1 MASCTKSLDKLT
13 STCAGMQV
21 LKIQPQTFKSSYIK
35 LIALLWSLVFS
46 AIFSI
51 NFEIGI
57 HVRETLKQEFIAI
70 LVFFVFFGVV
80 FFITAIVYIVF
91 RNMTRVCEYFR
102 VSWLVDIAYLIGGLT
117 YYVGRN
123 LPQVALTHDQCERTC
138 QESILLAQPILLG
151 MVVVIYRF
159 IPFFISK
166 YYQSNLAKEH
176 QTTEAKLQLVP
187 EWILAAESLTLLVE
201 FDALFTIMTYYVTD
215 CAIYQVGFW
224 VLWGLFVLTYMF
236 ILYYTMNIQY
246 CGNCNANASC
256 VASNFGT
263 IVPLAGFGL
272 YLVTN
277 NVPIFQCTGANA
289 PIAWLVIKILVLIV
303 VITVIV
309 LLMVYRCMSKTQQEK
324 LLPRTLQYVQLPPN
338 YDEQNEPPRNINTY

>member
-1 MASCTKSLDKLT
+1 
-13 STCAGMQV
+13 MQV

-57 HVRETLKQEFIAI
+57 HVRETLRQEFIAI

-80 FFITAIVYIVF
+80 YLITAIVYIVI
-91 RNMTRVCEYFR
+91 RNVKRDFECFKVI
-102 VSWLVDIAYLIGGLT
+102 WLVDIAYFIGGLT

-123 LPQVALTHDQCERTC
+123 LPQVAVTHDQCETTC
-138 QESILLAQPILLG
+138 QESIILAQPILLG
-151 MVVVIYRF
+151 LVVVFYRF

-201 FDALFTIMTYYVTD
+201 FDALFTIMTYPYVQE

-236 ILYYTMNIQY
+236 ILYYTMNIQN
-246 CGNCNANASC
+246 CGNCSVNISC
-256 VASNFGT
+256 VASNIST

-277 NVPIFQCTGANA
+277 NGVIYMCTGANG